1 MQQDGT
7 PGTCNGD
14 GPRGDGIAEGCRMEG
29 KVVTGRHG
37 KSPAGAPSGRRLRGA
52 SSGTGSGGSRWPP
65 LLAHGRAPQPPLH
78 STALGGDTP
87 AVTALPLPHA
97 PQPRP
102 LPRLAGWRGGG
113 GAAGGS
119 SAQPASCICIPH
131 SASHTSHP
139 ALRIPLPACRSP
151 AAAAPLHK
159 AAAPGGSAGRSPCP
173 NRPPGPGPPLSE
185 LCGTAGPPP
194 APAPAPLPAPHPP
207 GSARRGAV
215 RCGSGPPRPP
225 PA

>member
-1 MQQDGT
+1 MQQYGT

-14 GPRGDGIAEGCRMEG
+14 GPREDGIAEGCRMEG

-102 LPRLAGWRGGG
+102 LPRLAGWRDG

-173 NRPPGPGPPLSE
+173 NRPPGPGPPLPE

>member
-1 MQQDGT
+1 MQQYGT

-14 GPRGDGIAEGCRMEG
+14 GPREDGIAEGCRMEG

-113 GAAGGS
+113 GSRGEQR
-119 SAQPASCICIPH
+119 SARILH
-131 SASHTSHP
+131 LHP
-139 ALRIPLPACRSP
+139 ALRIPHLASR
-151 AAAAPLHK
+151 
-159 AAAPGGSAGRSPCP
+159 
-173 NRPPGPGPPLSE
+173 
-185 LCGTAGPPP
+185 T
-194 APAPAPLPAPHPP
+194 PHPASRMP
-207 GSARRGAV
+207 QPRGRRPV
-215 RCGSGPPRPP
+215 T
-225 PA
+225 